1 MESLIEYSGPLVIG
15 VLVGLLRGFGKELP
29 MAKKKIL
36 WTKSMNKEL
45 LEFYLD
51 RMPGPMMAHYFGC
64 SERDMVRQ
72 IACLV
77 FGKKKIKSDRSAP
90 RYGEEWTWRD
100 DQVLRREFQ
109 LGKPIDHIAATLG
122 RDELGV
128 AFRIL
133 AFFEPQIPA
142 AVVEKYGLDE
152 SPSVVEAASL
162 SQGDDSGFV
171 KVCSEC
177 HDVIAYCKCQ
187 IRRVPQS
194 DVF

>member
-1 MESLIEYSGPLVIG
+1 
-15 VLVGLLRGFGKELP
+15 
-29 MAKKKIL
+29 
-36 WTKSMNKEL
+36 
-45 LEFYLD
+45 
-51 RMPGPMMAHYFGC
+51 
-64 SERDMVRQ
+64 
-72 IACLV
+72 V
-77 FGKKKIKSDRSAP
+77 FGKKTIKSDKSAP
-90 RYGEEWTWRD
+90 RYGAEWTWRD
-100 DQVLRREFQ
+100 DQVLRHEFQ
-109 LGKPIDHIAATLG
+109 LGKPIDHIATTLG

-133 AFFEPQIPA
+133 AFFEPQIPS

-162 SQGDDSGFV
+162 SQGDDFGFV

-187 IRRVPQS
+187 VRRVAQS

>member
-1 MESLIEYSGPLVIG
+1 
-15 VLVGLLRGFGKELP
+15 
-29 MAKKKIL
+29 MAKKKIM

-45 LEFYLD
+45 LELYLD

-64 SERDMVRQ
+64 SERDLVRQ

-77 FGKKKIKSDRSAP
+77 LDKKKIRSDRSAP

-109 LGKPIDHIAATLG
+109 LGKPINQIAEALG

-142 AVVEKYGLDE
+142 AIVEKYGLDNAAAVIPSQ
-152 SPSVVEAASL
+152 SPL
-162 SQGDDSGFV
+162 QGDDPRFV
-171 KVCSEC
+171 RVCSEC
-177 HDVIAYCKCQ
+177 HDVIPFCKCP
-187 IRRVPQS
+187 IRHFNG
-194 DVF
+194 DEAF

>member
-1 MESLIEYSGPLVIG
+1 ME
-15 VLVGLLRGFGKELP
+15 R
-29 MAKKKIL
+29 KKIM

-45 LEFYLD
+45 LELYLD

-77 FGKKKIKSDRSAP
+77 LGKKKIKSDKSAP
-90 RYGEEWTWRD
+90 RYREEWTWRD

-109 LGKPIDHIAATLG
+109 LGKPIDQIAATLG

-142 AVVEKYGLDE
+142 AVVAQYGLDE
-152 SPSVVEAASL
+152 AASVVPL
-162 SQGDDSGFV
+162 SSPLQGDDPRFV
-171 KVCSEC
+171 RVCSEC
-177 HDVIAYCKCQ
+177 RDVIPFCKCP
-187 IRRVPQS
+187 IRHFNCE
-194 DVF
+194 DTF